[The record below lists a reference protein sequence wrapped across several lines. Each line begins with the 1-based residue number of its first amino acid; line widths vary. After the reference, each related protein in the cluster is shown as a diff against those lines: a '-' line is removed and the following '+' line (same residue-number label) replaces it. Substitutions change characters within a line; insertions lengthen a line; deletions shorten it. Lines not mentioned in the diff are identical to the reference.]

1 MRIAD
6 YNLKYNT
13 IFKGQ
18 QKGVSKMNEK
28 PETIDTLT
36 NKLCEILSQ
45 RVCAEV
51 PQNGKFSKISVTYSI
66 PDTQNKARVSVEHD
80 LINPKDGRRLC
91 VSSFRNGSD
100 RLVSSYVFKGTKQEI
115 LEYLNNSKSAEKIL
129 KTIKQLSDSVDNYY
143 IENF

>member
-66 PDTQNKARVSVEHD
+66 PDTQNKARVSVEYD